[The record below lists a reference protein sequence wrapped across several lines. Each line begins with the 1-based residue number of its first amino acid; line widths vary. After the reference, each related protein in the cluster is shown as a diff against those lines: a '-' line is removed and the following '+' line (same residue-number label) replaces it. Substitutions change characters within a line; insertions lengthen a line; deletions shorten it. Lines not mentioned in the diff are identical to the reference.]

1 MRSDD
6 THAPPLASSVEILLH
21 ELCARLILQ
30 ELYVLLEFELFDL
43 FLAAQ
48 WVVFPFDVIQ
58 FQLMLH
64 TIELLLKLELV
75 QLPLRLV
82 QLLRA
87 WLCCETRATG
97 PLVPQLVEL
106 PLRLMKF
113 QGALE
118 ILKLFALGDFVDLLL
133 LGRVRPLLSERVGR
147 RPAGG
152 RSQKQCGQQQT
163 CSNGP
168 EQVHRCTSFAL

>member
-6 THAPPLASSVEILLH
+6 THAPTLASSVEILLH

-30 ELYVLLEFELFDL
+30 ELHLLLEFELSDL
-43 FLAAQ
+43 FLSAK
-48 WVVFPFDVIQ
+48 WVLFPFDFVQ

-64 TIELLLKLELV
+64 TIELLLKLQLV
-75 QLPLRLV
+75 QLPLRLA

-87 WLCCETRATG
+87 WRCCQTGATSF
-97 PLVPQLVEL
+97 LLPQLVEL

-118 ILKLFALGDFVDLLL
+118 ILKLFALVEFVDLFLL
-133 LGRVRPLLSERVGR
+133 DRVRPLLSERVGR

-152 RSQKQCGQQQT
+152 SSQKQ
-163 CSNGP
+163 
-168 EQVHRCTSFAL
+168 R